1 MRPFPPADDLQCFV
15 GDAIA
20 QISLDPFSIQLSF
33 ESTRRLLAEFAIE
46 QIEPNGTLWAYGC
59 QAADGPPLILHRLL
73 YRRIV
78 AVERE
83 DLRLTF
89 KIDDGSAL
97 AIVADIG
104 PYESGHIETPE
115 TGLVVF

>member
-1 MRPFPPADDLQCFV
+1 MHPFPPAKELQCFV

-20 QISLDPFSIQLSF
+20 QVSLDPFAVQFSF
-33 ESTRRLLAEFAIE
+33 ESRRRLVAAQRLELVEPDGTPWIYDCEAAEGA
-46 QIEPNGTLWAYGC
+46 
-59 QAADGPPLILHRLL
+59 PLILHRLL

-89 KIDDGSAL
+89 RIDDGSAL
-97 AIVADIG
+97 SVLTELG
-104 PYESGHIETPE
+104 PYESGHIEAPE
-115 TGLVVF
+115 IGFAVF

>member
-1 MRPFPPADDLQCFV
+1 MRPFPPSADLQCFV

-20 QISLDPFSIQLSF
+20 QVSLDPHGVQFEF
-33 ESTRRLLAEFAIE
+33 ESERRVVAEFGIE
-46 QIEPNGTLWAYGC
+46 QFEPNGTVWSYRC
-59 QAADGPPLILHRLL
+59 EAAEGAPLILHRLL

-78 AVERE
+78 GVERE
-83 DLRLTF
+83 DLRLTL

-97 AIVADIG
+97 AVLADEG
-104 PYESGHIETPE
+104 PYESGQIETPE